1 MKVYACFQF
10 FDVFFHE
17 GNLLLKFTNF
27 FGTVFVNIVLIKYG
41 NNINTIFNL
50 QLSPKESVLNQR
62 SHLQFRP
69 DRIWI
74 LINGT
79 YLVIEAQSLI
89 FSSLILNFGVQVRN
103 FEVILPENNN
113 FNFHCRLFWVQDFK
127 IKSKI
132 RENLESLPWYL
143 VKSMDW

>member
-113 FNFHCRLFWVQDFK
+113 FNFHCRLFWVQDS
-127 IKSKI
+127 KS
-132 RENLESLPWYL
+132 R
-143 VKSMDW
+143 VKFVKTWNHCLGIW